1 MSSYRNCSPF
11 VELQLET
18 ATNHHLSLAV
28 LKFRV
33 PLQVI
38 RAAAPVL
45 FRVRRVQPEM
55 TIAVVRLMNW
65 LFSTSE

>member
-28 LKFRV
+28 LKLRV
-33 PLQVI
+33 PLQEI

-65 LFSTSE
+65 LFSTF

>member
-1 MSSYRNCSPF
+1 MWSVRVIGSYRNCSPF

-55 TIAVVRLMNW
+55 TIAVVRFMN
-65 LFSTSE
+65 

>member
-65 LFSTSE
+65 LFSTF